1 VDPARQPSDTWQTL
15 EVLIMATP
23 LPLYRGFST
32 ANFIIDRKKGFML
45 TNQELVKQDLLNFI
59 YTIPGERMHLPS
71 FGTRIPL
78 LAFEP
83 LDEKTISIVRE
94 DLTKAVTYDPRLQL
108 VDMAVQGVP
117 AQNMIIAFVDLRY
130 LELDVTETLK
140 LEFGVGA

>member
-1 VDPARQPSDTWQTL
+1 
-15 EVLIMATP
+15 MATP